1 MLRAVEACA
10 GLGRDAQVMIPDL
23 VAVLRSNA
31 YFNVRSRA
39 AYALGEIGGAPEEVV
54 PALVQSLSNRADGN
68 VLIALGNFGADAGRA
83 VPAIV
88 ALLDGLEPSVQEQK
102 PTDKVVLYE
111 AARALQRIAPRAA
124 EKTLPLLRGVLQ
136 EELDPWWRSRWREV
150 VQVISGASMD
160 NPEP

>member
-54 PALVQSLSNRADGN
+54 PALLQSLSNRADGN
-68 VLIALGNFGADAGRA
+68 VLIALGNFGADADRA

-88 ALLDGLEPSVQEQK
+88 TLLDGLETSVQEHK
-102 PTDKVVLYE
+102 PTDKVALYE
-111 AARALQRIAPRAA
+111 AARALQRIAPREA
-124 EKTLPLLRGVLQ
+124 EKTLPLLREVLQ
-136 EELDPWWRSRWREV
+136 EELDPWWRPRWGELV
-150 VQVISGASMD
+150 EVISGASMD
-160 NPEP
+160 NHGP